1 MTARQGSKVIPE
13 LAGVPETLLWTL
25 YQRASEAARPRSA
38 LRDPWAVE
46 LCRRIDY
53 PFVQRFGRARG
64 TVAQLIAL
72 GARGF
77 DDVVRAFL
85 DTSPGGTV
93 VALGEGLETAF
104 WRVDNGRVEWLSVDL
119 PESLRLRQALL
130 PAEGRRRV
138 LACDARDPRWAAEA
152 ARSGAPVLVTAQGLL
167 MYLKPDEVRDLIG
180 LCARSFPGGGLV
192 FDAVPPWFAAAAR
205 AGRLRTATGYRLP
218 PMAWSM
224 TAGQRSRLREP
235 DPGVAEIHAIA
246 FPPGHGLFWGH
257 LAPAISVV
265 PPLRDHVPSITLLR
279 FAGRTPDPSSAGVG

>member
-85 DTSPGGTV
+85 DTSP
-93 VALGEGLETAF
+93 
-104 WRVDNGRVEWLSVDL
+104 
-119 PESLRLRQALL
+119 
-130 PAEGRRRV
+130 
-138 LACDARDPRWAAEA
+138 
-152 ARSGAPVLVTAQGLL
+152 
-167 MYLKPDEVRDLIG
+167 
-180 LCARSFPGGGLV
+180 
-192 FDAVPPWFAAAAR
+192 
-205 AGRLRTATGYRLP
+205 AGRWSPSARGWRRPSGGSTTG
-218 PMAWSM
+218 AWS
-224 TAGQRSRLREP
+224 G
-235 DPGVAEIHAIA
+235 
-246 FPPGHGLFWGH
+246 
-257 LAPAISVV
+257 
-265 PPLRDHVPSITLLR
+265 
-279 FAGRTPDPSSAGVG
+279 